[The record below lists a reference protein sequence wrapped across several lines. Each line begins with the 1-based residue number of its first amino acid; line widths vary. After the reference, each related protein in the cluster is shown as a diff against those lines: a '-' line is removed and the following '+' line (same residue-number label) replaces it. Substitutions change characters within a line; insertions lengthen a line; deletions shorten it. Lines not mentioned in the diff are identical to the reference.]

1 MNQLTALQ
9 RRILESI
16 LDQYENS
23 KTYSGENKVDQTFKV
38 RVSKVWPEY
47 LDDFTDVLEIEEF
60 ERQVTALA
68 EQGLITIRCNDRDE
82 MVSFAAKADQMDDYY
97 KLLNRQEKKI
107 LLDEE
112 IRMYQEFSR
121 DHTALGA
128 FCRRQV
134 ELMSSGKRAQYQ
146 MDRARNYLALLQ
158 AIIHNQEE
166 LYERE
171 LSIQVLGDSKL
182 FEQSYRK
189 VVCKLL
195 RNYGEYEDILQGE
208 DEERYIE
215 RFILEQHHIYAN
227 PNYVYFKGSASI
239 YLQNGEVMEIKD
251 SLPIALS
258 SAFLDQ
264 VISIHP
270 ISKRIITIENL
281 TTFHRYQNADSFCI
295 YLGGYHS
302 FRKTQYLKKID
313 AADEK
318 NWLHFGDIDPDGY
331 MILRNLRR
339 TTGLDFQAYCMDADT
354 LMKYRNYTKK
364 LETQDITKAN
374 TLLGEGFYPEIMNM
388 MLEENMKLEQEI
400 VVYR

>member
-1 MNQLTALQ
+1 MNQLTVLQ

-112 IRMYQEFSR
+112 IRKYQEFSR

-171 LSIQVLGDSKL
+171 LSIHVLGYSKL
-182 FEQSYRK
+182 FEHSYSK
-189 VVCKLL
+189 VV
-195 RNYGEYEDILQGE
+195 
-208 DEERYIE
+208 
-215 RFILEQHHIYAN
+215 
-227 PNYVYFKGSASI
+227 
-239 YLQNGEVMEIKD
+239 
-251 SLPIALS
+251 
-258 SAFLDQ
+258 
-264 VISIHP
+264 
-270 ISKRIITIENL
+270 
-281 TTFHRYQNADSFCI
+281 
-295 YLGGYHS
+295 
-302 FRKTQYLKKID
+302 
-313 AADEK
+313 
-318 NWLHFGDIDPDGY
+318 
-331 MILRNLRR
+331 
-339 TTGLDFQAYCMDADT
+339 
-354 LMKYRNYTKK
+354 
-364 LETQDITKAN
+364 
-374 TLLGEGFYPEIMNM
+374 
-388 MLEENMKLEQEI
+388 
-400 VVYR
+400 